1 MIEEWKD
8 IRGYEGSYQV
18 SNLGRVRSLSRKTK
32 AGFRKGMILVLMI
45 DKFGYSL
52 VNLSRKS
59 YKVHR
64 LVAETFID
72 NPQGLK
78 CVNHKDEN
86 KTNNCVDNLE
96 WCSYEYNNNY
106 GSRNMRIS
114 QNSSR
119 KKRIVQFDL
128 NGNAI
133 REWESI
139 LSASKFYGVGRTCIC
154 ACCNGRQKTSAGY
167 IWGYANE

>member
-18 SNLGRVRSLSRKTK
+18 SNLGRVRSLPRKTK
-32 AGFRKGMILVLMI
+32 TGFRKGMILVLMI

-64 LVAETFID
+64 LVAEMFIE

-96 WCSYEYNNNY
+96 WCSYGYNNNY
-106 GSRNMRIS
+106 GSRNKRIS
-114 QNSSR
+114 QNTRR

-128 NGNAI
+128 NRNAI

-139 LSASKFYGVGRTCIC
+139 SSASEFYGVGRTSIC

-167 IWGYANE
+167 IWEYANE